1 MAIEDQAAASLS
13 KNPAFSKQ
21 RRWTRDAPEILD
33 QFIMAWPRSRISIQR
48 RAARSPNISHNY
60 GLGLYVIAICG
71 INCLSV
77 LVQCGFGECH
87 TSGYELLR

>member
-1 MAIEDQAAASLS
+1 MPVWSVFIAVALLLGFAVRLAIFGG
-13 KNPAFSKQ
+13 P
-21 RRWTRDAPEILD
+21 RVAPEAEGSTL
-33 QFIMAWPRSRISIQR
+33 R
-48 RAARSPNISHNY
+48 RLTY